1 MGMTINLLD
10 AWSPYKAA
18 TTALNNTLDTGNI
31 REQVRLYSYCFF
43 IVGSLLYKKNVRFN
57 DNLFAPLICMD
68 RKIVSLR

>member
-43 IVGSLLYKKNVRFN
+43 IVGSLLYKK
-57 DNLFAPLICMD
+57 M
-68 RKIVSLR
+68 